1 MCFSAA
7 ADFAAAAGVGA
18 MGVATLLQVRTA
30 RWTGLAALPLLF
42 AAHQFTEGL
51 VWLGFDH
58 AISDAATRPFVL
70 AFMLYA
76 QALLPPLV
84 AVSAWLVEPPG
95 RRRTAIAALALLGA
109 GLGAWTA
116 WALFA
121 SPDFVTVEGRCLAF
135 RNHLTDQGWVAA
147 LYAGPACLALLL
159 SSLARVRLFG
169 ALSLGGMLV
178 VLAVR
183 AYALTSIWCLY
194 VAVLSVMIWWVVRR
208 EQAAVARGTLTLTPA
223 SSI

>member
-7 ADFAAAAGVGA
+7 ADFAAAAGVGTVGA
-18 MGVATLLQVRTA
+18 ATLLQVRSP
-30 RWTGLAALPLLF
+30 RWAPLAALPALF
-42 AAHQFTEGL
+42 AAHQFTEGF
-51 VWLGFDH
+51 VWLGFDGV
-58 AISDAATRPFVL
+58 ISDAATRPFVL

-76 QALLPPLV
+76 QALLPLLV

-95 RRRTAIAALALLGA
+95 RRRTTVAAMALLGA

-135 RNHLTDQGWVAA
+135 RNHLTDRGWVAA

-159 SSLARVRLFG
+159 SSLARVRVFG

-208 EQAAVARGTLTLTPA
+208 EQAVVPRPSLTFSRG
-223 SSI
+223 

>member
-7 ADFAAAAGVGA
+7 ADFTAAAGVGA
-18 MGVATLLQVRTA
+18 VGAATLLQVRA
-30 RWTGLAALPLLF
+30 PRMALFAALPALF
-42 AAHQFTEGL
+42 AAHQATEGM

-58 AISDAATRPFVL
+58 VISDAATRPFVL
-70 AFMLYA
+70 VFMLYA

-84 AVSAWLVEPPG
+84 ALSALLVEPRG
-95 RRRTAIAALALLGA
+95 RRRSAIAAMALLGA

-135 RNHLTDQGWVAA
+135 RNHLTDRGWVAA
-147 LYAGPACLALLL
+147 LYAGPACVALLL
-159 SSLARVRLFG
+159 SSLPRVRLFG

-183 AYALTSIWCLY
+183 AYALTSVWCLY
-194 VAVLSVMIWWVVRR
+194 VAVLSVMIWWVVRGEKPGVSR
-208 EQAAVARGTLTLTPA
+208 ESLTFTR
-223 SSI
+223 SRSI